1 MRSNAIEISNL
12 TFVAAPESERSGG
25 LLGFVSFVVGETLR
39 IDGVSVRRTA
49 RGRITLSFPQR
60 TDRQG
65 RQHAIVHPIDRDAQL
80 RIERTI
86 LEMLAHDLGG
96 RHG

>member
-1 MRSNAIEISNL
+1 MRGNAIEISSL
-12 TFVAAPESERSGG
+12 AFVAASESDRSNG
-25 LLGFVSFVVGETLR
+25 LLGYLSFVLGETLR
-39 IDGVSVRRTA
+39 IDGVTVRRTA
-49 RGRITLSFPQR
+49 AGRITLSFPQR

-80 RIERTI
+80 RIERTV